1 VIRFFP
7 LIAAYNNVGPYGTR
21 GTGFH
26 YGVDLGAPTGT
37 TVVAVDYGTVNF
49 GTDTLGGNVAIL
61 HATDG
66 NAYYYAHM
74 LDVQSGSRKVSAGD
88 AIGRV
93 DMTGNAQGTVPHC
106 HFEWWPS
113 GSYQSPAPDP
123 TAQLV
128 AAPHVVSPAPPIQ
141 QPTSGVPGRDYT
153 AAVLVALGIVG
164 FSGALAWAITSG
176 PLARPALRRRRATA

>member
-1 VIRFFP
+1 MIRFFP
-7 LIAAYNNVGPYGTR
+7 LIAPYKNVGPYGTR

-37 TVVAVDYGTVNF
+37 TIIAVDYGTVNF
-49 GTDTLGGNVAIL
+49 AVDPLGGNVAVL

-74 LDVQSGSRKVSAGD
+74 LTVQSGSRKVSAGD
-88 AIGRV
+88 AIGQV

-128 AAPHVVSPAPPIQ
+128 AAPHVLSPAPQLP
-141 QPTSGVPGRDYT
+141 QPGTPSYEIT
-153 AAVLVALGIVG
+153 VLVALGIVG
-164 FSGALAWAITSG
+164 FSGALAWAMTSG
-176 PLARPALRRRRATA
+176 PLARRRRPSLAR

>member
-7 LIAAYNNVGPYGTR
+7 LIAPYSNVGPYGTR

-37 TVVAVDYGTVNF
+37 TVVACDYGTVNY
-49 GTDTLGGNVAIL
+49 GTDPLGGNVAVL
-61 HATDG
+61 HADDG
-66 NAYYYAHM
+66 NAYYHAHL
-74 LDVQSGSRKVSAGD
+74 LDVQTGSRKVVPGE

-93 DMTGNAQGTVPHC
+93 DTSGNAKGGIPHC

-123 TAQLV
+123 TAQLT
-128 AAPHVVSPAPPIQ
+128 AAPHVEAPAPPPANPATTPASSTSAIVGVLGILGL
-141 QPTSGVPGRDYT
+141 SGV
-153 AAVLVALGIVG
+153 
-164 FSGALAWAITSG
+164 LAWALT
-176 PLARPALRRRRATA
+176 RPRPRPRRVRA